1 MAMSAVLATIQ
12 QRLAD
17 PTTGLAVKA
26 AARAT
31 ALGYQAGRVRTD
43 FVYEKWSLSGQM
55 REATATTFA
64 IAPDSFAAPEKRF
77 TSERRDSRLAVLV
90 SCQVFDGDVDSLQDN
105 IVAVSEAFIQCMDDL
120 VAFSTANGGTIVNLE
135 DPITVTFT
143 DFNGEPTQGGFLAQ
157 FTVFDRSTI

>member
-1 MAMSAVLATIQ
+1 MSMSAVLATIQ

-17 PTTGLAVKA
+17 STTGLAVKV

-31 ALGYQAGRVRTD
+31 ALGYQPDRVRTD

-55 REATATTFA
+55 REATATSIA
-64 IAPDSFAAPEKRF
+64 IAPDSLSVPEKRF
-77 TSERRDSRLAVLV
+77 SSERRDTPSAILV

-105 IVAVSEAFIQCMDDL
+105 IVAVSEAFLQCLDDL
-120 VAFSTANGGTIVNLE
+120 VAFSTANGGTIVNLF
-135 DPITVTFT
+135 DPIVVTFT

-157 FTVFDRSTI
+157 FTVLDRSTI